1 MSRNPLDQ
9 RLSEAV
15 APGRAPQA
23 FRAGSTRQRRKATV
37 FVLPANRRGPLPV
50 GLGVEFERGGQAV
63 IDELEKQGFAVE
75 FFDINEGPWNPMAG
89 QPSML
94 KAIDPLR
101 ALNIL
106 LHWPRPDV
114 VLSYF
119 ESGALL
125 LVLLKRLFFF
135 RSAIVIVDIGL
146 GSGSRLRD
154 LFLRLIIP
162 RVAAI
167 FTLGSEQ
174 VSHIQTR
181 YKTNALVE
189 FIPAHVDT
197 EFYAPQKAGPARDYI
212 LAVGDDI
219 SRDYE
224 TLLEAVAGI
233 DVKLVLKTRRDIK
246 NAKLHPNLSIVTKRL
261 PDRELRELY
270 DSAKLVVMPLHPTLT
285 AGGVTAFL
293 EAMAMGKAQIVSQS
307 AGLRDY
313 IRPGENCLSVPCGD
327 VGALR
332 EKIICLL
339 EDNALRDQL
348 GKSARL
354 CAQSHFSSSKFA
366 SQLAECFHKLMR
378 PS

>member
-1 MSRNPLDQ
+1 MSQNPLEQ
-9 RLSEAV
+9 ERSETVGAT
-15 APGRAPQA
+15 RTPQA
-23 FRAGSTRQRRKATV
+23 FRIGPTRQRERPTV
-37 FVLPANRRGPLPV
+37 FVLPANRRGPLPE

-63 IDELEKQGFAVE
+63 IDELEQQGFAVE
-75 FFDINEGPWNPMAG
+75 FFDVNGQPWNPMAS

-101 ALNIL
+101 ALKVL
-106 LHWPRPDV
+106 LHWPRPAV

-125 LVLLKRLFFF
+125 LVLFKRLFFF
-135 RSAIVIVDIGL
+135 RSPIVIVDIGI

-181 YKTNALVE
+181 YKTKALIE

-197 EFYAPQKAGPARDYI
+197 EFYAPQNAAPAGNYI

-224 TLLEAVAGI
+224 TLLEAVAGM

-246 NAKLHPNLSIVTKRL
+246 NAKLHPDLSIVSARL
-261 PDRELRELY
+261 PDRELRGLY
-270 DSAKLVVMPLHPTLT
+270 DSAKLVVMPLHPALT

-327 VGALR
+327 ANAMR

-339 EDNALRDQL
+339 EDDALRDQL

-354 CAQSHFSSSKFA
+354 CAQSQFSSFRFA
-366 SQLAECFHKLMR
+366 SQLGKCFHTLMGL
-378 PS
+378 S